1 MRENVLPRLW
11 LWTTIEELELRLVG
25 FLHFHIIYEYAI
37 MFCGW
42 GGDIYKRVSINL
54 IIVR

>member
-11 LWTTIEELELRLVG
+11 LWTTIEELALRLVG